1 MNICATC
8 QKESKKKFCSLE
20 CYYVYRRSIQ
30 YDCVCETCGK
40 SFIVKN
46 GAYIR
51 LQRMKHC
58 SHQCKN
64 RKYSCDESYFQGEL
78 TPEKIIT
85 LGQIIA
91 CGQLENIN
99 EIKIFSD
106 VETINDIQR
115 KLNSNY
121 EIKKSDRDLHRID
134 FKSERLLN
142 DLLDL
147 GLTHNMLTQDVPRDD
162 LWEGMKSTHCYNE
175 KDGVCTFI
183 TESSKISRWVED
195 KFSTDVVTKQWRRV
209 NRLSIGIFFINIW
222 KKN

>member
-51 LQRMKHC
+51 LKRMKHC

-64 RKYSCDESYFQGEL
+64 RKYSCDENYFQGEL

-147 GLTHNMLTQDVPRDD
+147 GLTHNILTQDVPRDD

-195 KFSTDVVTKQWRRV
+195 KFSTDVVTKQWRRI